1 MQLKFYLNK
10 FLKVDNIEQYTLG
23 ALKELENT
31 YEDFKQKTDGIDPDF
46 PSITF
51 KTKGNNLI
59 VGSNVYDLLDTTPDP
74 NGPIK
79 TQPSIYRVPPSDK
92 QKRE

>member
-31 YEDFKQKTDGIDPDF
+31 YEEFKQIIMDWATAKGLNFGQAREHEREENKTWQ
-46 PSITF
+46 
-51 KTKGNNLI
+51 NR
-59 VGSNVYDLLDTTPDP
+59 
-74 NGPIK
+74 
-79 TQPSIYRVPPSDK
+79 Q
-92 QKRE
+92 

>member
-31 YEDFKQKTDGIDPDF
+31 YEEFKQKTDGIDPDF
-46 PSITF
+46 PGITF
-51 KTKGNNLI
+51 KTKGTNLT
-59 VGSNVYDLLDTTPDP
+59 VGTNVYNLLDAIPDP

-79 TQPSIYRVPPSDK
+79 AQLSIYRLPPSTK
-92 QKRE
+92 PKRE

>member
-31 YEDFKQKTDGIDPDF
+31 YEEFKEKTEGIDPDF
-46 PSITF
+46 PGITF
-51 KTKGNNLI
+51 KTKGTKLN
-59 VGSNVYDLLDTTPDP
+59 VGTNVYALLDAAPDP
-74 NGPIK
+74 NGPVK
-79 TQPSIYRVPPSDK
+79 AQPSIYKVPPRS
-92 QKRE
+92 QPKRE